1 MRSAIV
7 AITTAFLMVAPAA
20 RAQDPPPSSD
30 LVLEAI
36 WREGIEQSRVA
47 ELAQVLLDSLGPRLT
62 GSPGSEAAANWVI
75 DTYRSWG
82 IEARSEPYGTWMGW
96 RRGTSHLDM
105 VEPRVR
111 TLEATM
117 LAWSPGTQGPV
128 RGSAVAL
135 PRLADT
141 QALANFL
148 AEVHG
153 QFVLLTAPEPSCR
166 PENNWEQWATPES
179 LARHQLDLDSTR
191 ADWIDRARSTG
202 VTSLGELAEMLA
214 GAGAAGILS
223 SEWSRGWGV
232 DKEFAAATQA
242 IPQVDVSCEDYGLLW
257 RLAVREQGP
266 VVRLEAEA
274 EPLGE
279 VPVANTIGMI
289 RGSELPDEYVL
300 LSAHFDSW
308 DGASG
313 ATDNGSGTVLMMEVM
328 RILRHVYP
336 HPKRTI
342 MVGHWNGE
350 EQGLNGSRAFA
361 EDHPEIVSG
370 LQVLLNH
377 DDGTGRIDRITMDG
391 IVGAGAYFSAWLEN
405 IPEELTRGITLVD
418 PGMPGR
424 GMTDN
429 WSFICAG
436 APAFGMNSTGWDYG
450 IYTWHTNRDTYDKLV
465 THDLRTNATLTAMLA
480 YLASEEPD
488 RIPRTRRELP
498 VDARTGVPATWPEC
512 TNPNRSF
519 VR

>member
-1 MRSAIV
+1 MRSTIA
-7 AITTAFLMVAPAA
+7 AITAAFLMVAHGA
-20 RAQDPPPSSD
+20 RAQDPPSSSD

-96 RRGTSHLDM
+96 RRGTSHLDL

-128 RGSAVAL
+128 RGSVVAL
-135 PRLADT
+135 PHLAGT

-148 AEVHG
+148 VGVRG

-166 PENNWEQWATPES
+166 PEDNWEQWATPES

-191 ADWIDRARSTG
+191 ADWIGRAQSTG
-202 VTSLGELAEMLA
+202 VTSLGEIAEMLE

-232 DKEFAAATQA
+232 DKVFAAETQA

-257 RLAVREQGP
+257 RLAVRGQGP

-279 VPVANTIGMI
+279 VPVANTIGVI
-289 RGSELPDEYVL
+289 LGSELPDEYVL

-328 RILRHVYP
+328 RILRRVYP
-336 HPKRTI
+336 RPKRTI

-377 DDGTGRIDRITMDG
+377 DDGTGRIDRITMEG
-391 IVGAGAYFSAWLEN
+391 IVGAGAYFSVWLEN
-405 IPEELTRGITLVD
+405 IPEELTRGITLAD

-424 GMTDN
+424 GMTDS

-450 IYTWHTNRDTYDKLV
+450 VYTWHTNRDTYDKLV
-465 THDLRTNATLTAMLA
+465 THDLRANATLTAMLA

-498 VDARTGVPATWPEC
+498 IEARTGVPATWPEC
-512 TNPNRSF
+512 TNPDRSF

>member
-7 AITTAFLMVAPAA
+7 AITTAFLMVAPAV

-128 RGSAVAL
+128 QGPVVAL

-166 PENNWEQWATPES
+166 PESNWEQWATPES

-202 VTSLGELAEMLA
+202 GNVTRRA
-214 GAGAAGILS
+214 
-223 SEWSRGWGV
+223 RG
-232 DKEFAAATQA
+232 DA
-242 IPQVDVSCEDYGLLW
+242 
-257 RLAVREQGP
+257 R
-266 VVRLEAEA
+266 
-274 EPLGE
+274 
-279 VPVANTIGMI
+279 
-289 RGSELPDEYVL
+289 
-300 LSAHFDSW
+300 
-308 DGASG
+308 
-313 ATDNGSGTVLMMEVM
+313 
-328 RILRHVYP
+328 
-336 HPKRTI
+336 
-342 MVGHWNGE
+342 
-350 EQGLNGSRAFA
+350 
-361 EDHPEIVSG
+361 
-370 LQVLLNH
+370 
-377 DDGTGRIDRITMDG
+377 
-391 IVGAGAYFSAWLEN
+391 
-405 IPEELTRGITLVD
+405 
-418 PGMPGR
+418 GR
-424 GMTDN
+424 G
-429 WSFICAG
+429 CC
-436 APAFGMNSTGWDYG
+436 
-450 IYTWHTNRDTYDKLV
+450 RD
-465 THDLRTNATLTAMLA
+465 
-480 YLASEEPD
+480 P
-488 RIPRTRRELP
+488 EL
-498 VDARTGVPATWPEC
+498 
-512 TNPNRSF
+512 
-519 VR
+519 